1 MSDLKALFLTTLFL
15 CSSICVIAG
24 ADSLARDTSQQVYIR
39 QIIYSGN
46 KVTRPHIM
54 QRELMFAT
62 GDVMTMQ
69 ELDKRIQRSRENLLN
84 TSLFNFVE
92 IKKQI
97 TGTAD
102 VYLIIEVVERWYI
115 FPVPIFEIVDRNFYE
130 WWQDKNFRKTN
141 YGFYLNWENFRG
153 RRESIKVLSR
163 FGYSERQGFQYSVPY
178 IDKKQNDGIV
188 ITAIQTFVH
197 EIPYT
202 LNDNRLQ
209 YFKSDGTFSRKEY
222 KANIR
227 YTHRQGI
234 NKTYSLT
241 AGYQYNIISDTI
253 LHLNDSYFTDGQ
265 KTESYPEISFE
276 YKDDA
281 RDIRNY
287 PLSGYFLS
295 LEFTKM
301 GMGLNAK
308 DPSLTYIIL
317 HGKKF
322 WKLNNKWSAAAS
334 AKFKISGQNDV
345 PFYNQQAL
353 GFEGDVIRGYDK
365 YVINGENFALFK
377 TGLKYNIIKP
387 ASYTVP
393 IGLSESFTKIPY
405 ALYANLFF
413 DAGYVKDKRFYQ
425 GNPLS
430 NTWQYSFGAGLDFVT
445 YYDLV
450 IRGEFAVNK
459 LGEKGI
465 FLHLTAP
472 I

>member
-1 MSDLKALFLTTLFL
+1 MCKRTAFLITIFFL
-15 CSSICVIAG
+15 HSLRTFAA
-24 ADSLARDTSQQVYIR
+24 ADSTVAASQQHIIVK
-39 QIIYSGN
+39 QIIFTGN

-54 QRELMFAT
+54 QRELLFAA
-62 GDVMTMQ
+62 GDVMTMD
-69 ELDKRIQRSRENLLN
+69 ELDKRIVRSRENLLN

-92 IKKQI
+92 IKKQL
-97 TGTAD
+97 TGTSD
-102 VYLIIEVVERWYI
+102 VYIIIEVVERWYV

-130 WWQDKNFRKTN
+130 WWQNKSLRKTN

-153 RRESIKVLSR
+153 RRENIKALAR
-163 FGYSERQGFQYSVPY
+163 FGYSERQGFQYSIPY

-188 ITAIQTFVH
+188 ITAIQTFLH

-202 LNDNRLQ
+202 LSDNRLQ

-234 NKTYSLT
+234 NKTFSLT

-253 LHLNDSYFTDGQ
+253 LQLNDSYFQSGQ
-265 KTESYPEISFE
+265 KTESYPMISFE

-301 GMGLNAK
+301 GVGVNDK
-308 DPSLTYIIL
+308 DPSLTYIII

-322 WKLNNKWSAAAS
+322 WKLNTRWSTAVS
-334 AKFKISGQNDV
+334 AKFKLSGQNDV

-353 GFEGDVIRGYDK
+353 GLEGDVIRGYDK

-387 ASYTVP
+387 GVFKMP
-393 IGLSESFTKIPY
+393 VGLPESFTRIPF

-413 DAGYVKDKRFYQ
+413 DAGYVKDKRFYY

-450 IRGEFAVNK
+450 LRGEFAVNK
-459 LGEKGI
+459 LGNTGI
-465 FLHLTAP
+465 FFHLTAP

>member
-1 MSDLKALFLTTLFL
+1 MCKRIAVFILTFL
-15 CSSICVIAG
+15 CSGVCVLAG
-24 ADSLARDTSQQVYIR
+24 ADTLTQSAAQQIYLK
-39 QIIYSGN
+39 QIIFSGN
-46 KVTRPHIM
+46 KVTKPHIM
-54 QRELMFAT
+54 QRELLFAP

-69 ELDKRIQRSRENLLN
+69 ELDKRIERSRENLLN

-92 IKKQI
+92 IKKEI
-97 TGTAD
+97 MLNSD
-102 VYLIIEVVERWYI
+102 VYLIIEVVERWYV

-130 WWQDKNFRKTN
+130 WWQDKNFKKTN

-153 RRESIKVLSR
+153 RRESVKALAR
-163 FGYSERQGFQYSVPY
+163 FGYSQRQGFQYSVPY
-178 IDKKQNDGIV
+178 LDKKQNDGIV
-188 ITAIQTFVH
+188 ITAIQTFMH

-202 LNDNRLQ
+202 LTDNKLV
-209 YFKSDGTFSRKEY
+209 YYENNGEFSRKEY
-222 KANIR
+222 SANIK
-227 YTHRQGI
+227 YVHRQGI

-241 AGYQYNIISDTI
+241 AGYQYNVISDDI
-253 LHLNDSYFTDGQ
+253 LQLNNMYFVAGQ
-265 KTESYPEISFE
+265 KSEAYPEISFE
-276 YKDDA
+276 FKDDA

-295 LEFTKM
+295 LEITKL
-301 GMGLNAK
+301 GVGIRAN
-308 DPSLTYIIL
+308 DPSLTYLIL

-322 WKLNNKWSAAAS
+322 WKLNNRWSAAVAG
-334 AKFKISGQNDV
+334 KFKLSGENDV

-353 GFEGDVIRGYDK
+353 GYEGDVIRGYDK

-387 ASYTVP
+387 GAYNLPV
-393 IGLSESFTKIPY
+393 GLPESFTKIPY

-413 DAGYVKDKRFYQ
+413 DAGYVRDKRFYA

-450 IRGEFAVNK
+450 LRGEFAVNK
-459 LGEKGI
+459 LGNTGI
-465 FLHLTAP
+465 FFHLTAP